1 MFLVLCWYCRVYINK
16 TDIYTNHYATL
27 RLGKAGDLGLRSVL
41 GPIDIEYVYVYQFK
55 VMRTIDIRNESIE
68 HDHDQLR
75 PFEINR
81 KVSLIVSELF
91 KSICYFECI
100 LDNQVYN

>member
-41 GPIDIEYVYVYQFK
+41 GPIDIEYVYVY
-55 VMRTIDIRNESIE
+55 
-68 HDHDQLR
+68 
-75 PFEINR
+75 
-81 KVSLIVSELF
+81 
-91 KSICYFECI
+91 
-100 LDNQVYN
+100 